1 MRLGIIARSD
11 NTGLGNQTRELVNML
26 NPDKI
31 LLIDSSHFNG
41 NQQHPEWYEG
51 YNYRKTSVGMPTTK
65 EYLRFLQDIDV
76 VLSCETFYSPNFI
89 DLAKK
94 HNVKTILQYNYELF
108 GHMNNPSLTL
118 PDVLLS
124 PSLWN
129 IEIVQRMFG
138 DKTKV
143 IHLPPPTTTSIF
155 DEARATNLS
164 KTHKR
169 ILHIGGK
176 KAAKDRN
183 GTESILEMMT
193 KSKADFELV
202 IKTQTDLKVKA
213 KDSRITIDTDNIKNR
228 QDLYSGYDAMIL
240 PRRYAGLC
248 LPMNEALISGLP
260 VFMTDIS
267 PNNIVL
273 PSRWLIPSEKIGS
286 FQTKSMVDIYTPNL
300 DKFARIIDDYVENS
314 NKTKSKQQAVEL
326 GFNHFSVENLK
337 DKYLE
342 VING

>member
-1 MRLGIIARSD
+1 
-11 NTGLGNQTRELVNML
+11 
-26 NPDKI
+26 
-31 LLIDSSHFNG
+31 
-41 NQQHPEWYEG
+41 
-51 YNYRKTSVGMPTTK
+51 
-65 EYLRFLQDIDV
+65 
-76 VLSCETFYSPNFI
+76 
-89 DLAKK
+89 
-94 HNVKTILQYNYELF
+94 
-108 GHMNNPSLTL
+108 
-118 PDVLLS
+118 
-124 PSLWN
+124 
-129 IEIVQRMFG
+129 
-138 DKTKV
+138 
-143 IHLPPPTTTSIF
+143 
-155 DEARATNLS
+155 
-164 KTHKR
+164 
-169 ILHIGGK
+169 
-176 KAAKDRN
+176 
-183 GTESILEMMT
+183 MMT
-193 KSKADFELV
+193 KSKSDFELV